1 MAIKAGLVGVN
12 PKGVDKN
19 GMPIGSGGANVE
31 AEIQQ
36 INLDIAQLQA
46 SKVGIGQLTANNKAF
61 HFAYDSTSEKY
72 GYKLDGTGDFIPFEQ
87 AGGGPGWVKP
97 AELVTTG
104 LTPASGVTIEEG
116 GYYNDTTNHIAYI
129 DVVFSTT
136 SSASAPITGFPHP
149 PKVTYGTYLVRCEG
163 ATVEIAKN
171 NYSGSYYTTIDYSGN
186 MATSVNANSIYHIYG
201 QYEYTV

>member
-46 SKVGIGQLTANNKAF
+46 SKVGVGQLTANNKAF

-72 GYKLDGTGDFIPFEQ
+72 GYKLDGTGDFIPFES
-87 AGGGPGWVKP
+87 AGGEGWV
-97 AELVTTG
+97 
-104 LTPASGVTIEEG
+104 TPASLISAELNFIGVEYVSG
-116 GYYNDTTNHIAYI
+116 GYYIDDDTVYVDMVVKIIEAGSRYVEGLPLANSASHLLVVDNNDTEAVASYNNASASFTVTNGTRTAYFYVSPANSEYNHI
-129 DVVFSTT
+129 F
-136 SSASAPITGFPHP
+136 
-149 PKVTYGTYLVRCEG
+149 
-163 ATVEIAKN
+163 
-171 NYSGSYYTTIDYSGN
+171 GSYNIKED
-186 MATSVNANSIYHIYG
+186 
-201 QYEYTV
+201 

>member
-61 HFAYDSTSEKY
+61 NFAYDSTTEKY
-72 GYKLDGTGDFIPFEQ
+72 GYKLDGTGDFIPFES
-87 AGGGPGWVKP
+87 AGGGPGWVEP
-97 AELVTTG
+97 ANLSHEALTLTDNIDFINGGFVEIDGIIYVDMTYHKTNGSIATFSGLPVPAINTAVTMVGYRTS
-104 LTPASGVTIEEG
+104 TEQSDNNDYFANADVISDHSMSTSGVM
-116 GYYNDTTNHIAYI
+116 NDGK
-129 DVVFSTT
+129 
-136 SSASAPITGFPHP
+136 SSA
-149 PKVTYGTYLVRCEG
+149 YVRIIG
-163 ATVEIAKN
+163 MYKKHA
-171 NYSGSYYTTIDYSGN
+171 
-186 MATSVNANSIYHIYG
+186 
-201 QYEYTV
+201 